1 MSIVNVISAIGNN
14 NSVYPLLVRDC
25 GIENPVKVALTYNQ
39 NKEDKNI
46 AKLATR
52 ERFFDEYVTSAVWLG
67 VIPLLEKVSD
77 KVIAK
82 KGFNPVVSLKLQK
95 EEACQG
101 LEYNIKKFK
110 NLAPDAVKDLEFLK
124 NNSAKYKKLLGKKV
138 LAETAIPIALMGVVI
153 PKVLFAWTART
164 KKELSS
170 DGKIVPNKDRN
181 NLQEN
186 RKQISF
192 GNVKSFDEF
201 RKSKGEEL
209 AFKGGL
215 VSSLADLSTVSKMAL
230 TDGGYAAG
238 RLATA
243 RKKNEAID
251 IGFKMAG
258 MMYLN
263 FLFPK
268 QLAKFLDKT
277 SGALAGSNL
286 NLDIKMFNDKDFITS
301 IKEGKLGVPDIKTE
315 KELLDFVDNN
325 PKNMFVQYANKY
337 KKVTLLENG
346 VRDPRKYVDLKGLMK
361 FKDDILDVSKKA
373 VASGDVTKFMKK
385 AKVIKG
391 ANILAN
397 VGISSFLLAYALPKA
412 QFAFRQVVTG
422 SGFEPG
428 IVD

>member
-1 MSIVNVISAIGNN
+1 MSIVNIISAIGNN

-39 NKEDKNI
+39 NKDDKDI
-46 AKLATR
+46 AMLATR
-52 ERFFDEYVTSAVWLG
+52 ERLFDEYVTSAVWLG

-82 KGFNPVVSLKLQK
+82 QGFNPAISLKLQK

-124 NNSAKYKKLLGKKV
+124 NNGAKYKKLLGKKV
-138 LAETAIPIALMGVVI
+138 LAETAIPIALMGFVI
-153 PKVLFAWTART
+153 PKLLFAWTAKT
-164 KKELSS
+164 KKELSP
-170 DGKIVPNKDRN
+170 DGKMTPKSDK
-181 NLQEN
+181 
-186 RKQISF
+186 KQSEMAQKKVSF
-192 GNVKSFDEF
+192 GQMKSFDEF
-201 RKSKGEEL
+201 KNANAEKVS
-209 AFKGGL
+209 FKGNF
-215 VSSLADLSTVSKMAL
+215 VSSLANLSTVQKMAL

-243 RKKNEAID
+243 RKKNETID
-251 IGFKMAG
+251 IAFKMAG

-277 SGALAGSNL
+277 TGSLLGSNL
-286 NLDIKMFNDKDFITS
+286 NLDIKMFNDKDFISS
-301 IKEGKLGVPDIKTE
+301 IKQGKLGIPDVKSE
-315 KELLDFVDNN
+315 KELLDFVDKN

-337 KKVTLLENG
+337 KKVSLLDNG

-373 VASGDVTKFMKK
+373 VASGDVSKFMKK
-385 AKVIKG
+385 AKVLKG

-397 VGISSFLLAYALPKA
+397 VGISSFLLAFALPKA

>member
-25 GIENPVKVALTYNQ
+25 GIENPVKVALTYKQ
-39 NKEDKNI
+39 NKEDKDI
-46 AKLATR
+46 AMLATR
-52 ERFFDEYVTSAVWLG
+52 ERLFDEYVTSAVWLG

-82 KGFNPVVSLKLQK
+82 KGFNPAISLKLQK

-110 NLAPDAVKDLEFLK
+110 NIAPDAVKDLEFLK
-124 NNSAKYKKLLGKKV
+124 NNGAKYKKLLGNKV
-138 LAETAIPIALMGVVI
+138 LAETAIPIALMGFVI
-153 PKVLFAWTART
+153 PKLLFAWTAKT
-164 KKELSS
+164 KKELSP
-170 DGKIVPNKDRN
+170 DGKMTPKSDKNQSKKVQNKV
-181 NLQEN
+181 
-186 RKQISF
+186 SF
-192 GNVKSFDEF
+192 GQMKSFDEF
-201 RKSKGEEL
+201 KNANADKVS
-209 AFKGGL
+209 FKGNL
-215 VSSLADLSTVSKMAL
+215 VSSLADLSTVQKMAL

-243 RKKNEAID
+243 RKKNETID
-251 IGFKMAG
+251 IAFKMAG

-277 SGALAGSNL
+277 TGSLLGSNL
-286 NLDIKMFNDKDFITS
+286 NLDIKMFNDKDFISS
-301 IKEGKLGVPDIKTE
+301 IKQGKLGIPDIKTE

-337 KKVTLLENG
+337 KKVSLLDNG

-385 AKVIKG
+385 AKVLKG

-397 VGISSFLLAYALPKA
+397 VGISSFLLAFALPKA

>member
-25 GIENPVKVALTYNQ
+25 GIENPVKVALTYKQ
-39 NKEDKNI
+39 NKDDKNI
-46 AKLATR
+46 AMLATR
-52 ERFFDEYVTSAVWLG
+52 ERLFDEYVTSAVWLG

-82 KGFNPVVSLKLQK
+82 KGFNPAISLKLQK

-110 NLAPDAVKDLEFLK
+110 NIAPDAVKDLEFLK
-124 NNSAKYKKLLGKKV
+124 KNGSKYKKLLGNKV
-138 LAETAIPIALMGVVI
+138 LAETAIPIALMGFVI
-153 PKVLFAWTART
+153 PKMLFAWTAKT
-164 KKELSS
+164 KKEISP
-170 DGKIVPNKDRN
+170 DGKVTPKSVYNKS
-181 NLQEN
+181 EN
-186 RKQISF
+186 VQNKIGF
-192 GNVKSFDEF
+192 GQMKSFDEF
-201 RKSKGEEL
+201 KNASGNRLS
-209 AFKGGL
+209 FKGNL
-215 VSSLADLSTVSKMAL
+215 VSSLADLSTVQKMAL

-238 RLATA
+238 RLVTA
-243 RKKNEAID
+243 RKKNETID
-251 IGFKMAG
+251 IAFKMAG

-301 IKEGKLGVPDIKTE
+301 IKEGKLGIPDIKTE

-337 KKVTLLENG
+337 KKVSLLDNG

-373 VASGDVTKFMKK
+373 IASGDVTKFMRK